1 MHELMYG
8 IDSWL
13 IAAALLAGMLLA
25 LELGYRIGARRQRQ
39 GNADVKEHVNGL
51 QSAVLG
57 ILALLLGFT
66 FSLSLQR
73 FDDRSQAV
81 VAEANAI
88 GTAVLRAQLLPAAL
102 RDETRALLRSYVDLR
117 VRASEVTL
125 DERAALQS
133 LRGEA
138 EALQARLW
146 ARAREAVAGD
156 AVSYAPILFAESV
169 NTMLDSYS
177 LRESALDRHVPE
189 LVLWLMHLTFLM
201 AGGIVGFAAGFAGH
215 RPSLVSLIMVALIVV
230 LVFIILDLDRPRRGL
245 VQVDHGS
252 LVSLQAQ
259 MQRP

>member
-8 IDSWL
+8 VDSWL

-39 GNADVKEHVNGL
+39 GSADLKEHVNGL
-51 QSAVLG
+51 QSTVLG

-88 GTAVLRAQLLPAAL
+88 GTAVLRAQLLPPAL
-102 RDETRALLRSYVDLR
+102 RDDTRTLLRQYVDVR
-117 VRASEVTL
+117 VRSSEVSL
-125 DERAALQS
+125 DERAVLLV

-146 ARAREAVAGD
+146 ARAREAVDGD
-156 AVSYAPILFAESV
+156 NVSYAPILFAESV
-169 NTMLDSYS
+169 NTVLDSYS
-177 LRESALDRHVPE
+177 LREGALDRHVPE

-215 RPSLVSLIMVALIVV
+215 RPSLVSLIMVMLIVV

-245 VQVDHGS
+245 VRVDHGS

-259 MQRP
+259 LQRP